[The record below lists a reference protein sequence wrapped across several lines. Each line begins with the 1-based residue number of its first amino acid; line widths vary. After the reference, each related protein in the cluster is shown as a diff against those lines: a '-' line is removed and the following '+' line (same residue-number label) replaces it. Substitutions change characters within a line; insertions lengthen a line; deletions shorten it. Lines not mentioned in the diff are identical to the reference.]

1 MAVMANSDRADLW
14 AELMNLLP
22 TGFTWSISK
31 SAGRSLI
38 NAADQV
44 ASDNAAALNSAIQA
58 IDSNWNTLPQAVRAW
73 IFAQVILR
81 RYVKGA

>member
-1 MAVMANSDRADLW
+1 MAVMQNADRAELW
-14 AELMNLLP
+14 AELMNTLP
-22 TGFTWSISK
+22 PGQTWNVTK
-31 SAGRSLI
+31 TVGRSLL

-44 ASDNAAALNSAIQA
+44 ASDNAVALNSAIQA

>member
-1 MAVMANSDRADLW
+1 MNALPAGSTWNVTKTSGRA
-14 AELMNLLP
+14 LL
-22 TGFTWSISK
+22 
-31 SAGRSLI
+31 

-44 ASDNAAALNSAIQA
+44 ASDNAAALNSAVQA

-81 RYVKGA
+81 RWAKGA